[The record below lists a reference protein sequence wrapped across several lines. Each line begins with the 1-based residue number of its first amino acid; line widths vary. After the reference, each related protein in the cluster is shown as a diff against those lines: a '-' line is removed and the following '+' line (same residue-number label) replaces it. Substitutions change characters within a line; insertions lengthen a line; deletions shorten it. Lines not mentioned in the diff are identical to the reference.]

1 MRSERPANPASVE
14 ANTLRR
20 ESEQRGVEEVMH
32 YTHRFSSLRKS
43 TPPNNGARLPPSFN
57 TLAGLTQE
65 VRYSQAWR
73 YIPVIPALRRMK
85 YKEPVFGAYLG
96 YLQEL
101 SQKQTT
107 KHHNNKNMK
116 QTKQKPINLYL

>member
-1 MRSERPANPASVE
+1 MN
-14 ANTLRR
+14 
-20 ESEQRGVEEVMH
+20 RGVWK
-32 YTHRFSSLRKS
+32 KS
-43 TPPNNGARLPPSFN
+43 CITPTDSHPYGRVLPPNNGARLPPSFN

-96 YLQEL
+96 YLQDL

-116 QTKQKPINLYL
+116 QTKQRPINLYL